1 MVFSSLIFLLGFLPL
16 VLAVYFLLPGLFLRN
31 WFLLIAS
38 LLFYAWG
45 DIIGCLLMIFSVLM
59 NYAMAL
65 AIGSFPQ
72 QGKGAKLATAAAI
85 IGNLLLLG
93 FYKYS
98 NFAVSNINWT
108 RAMLG
113 MPEVPWNPVALPIGI
128 SFFTFQAMSYI
139 FDVYFGRAKAQKD
152 PIILGLHIALFPQLI
167 AGPIVRYHY
176 IIDQLVKRNHTLDN
190 FSEGVRRFACGL
202 GKKVLIANVVAVPAD
217 KIFSLPPDQVGTQLA
232 WFATICYTV
241 QIYFDFSGYS
251 DMAIGL
257 GLMFGFRFEENFNYP
272 YTASSIRD
280 FWKRWHI
287 SLSKWFLE
295 YLYIPLG
302 GNRFGKTRTFINLVL
317 VFLTCGLWH
326 GAAWTFVVWGL
337 FHGAFIGIERLGLGA
352 KLRKLPALLRHAYV
366 LLIVMVGWV
375 IFRAETL
382 SQAMTFLRVM
392 FFDFSAHAQPHA
404 LGLYFNNLLALAL
417 PVSLL
422 ASTPLLSV
430 FWKRPEE
437 LLATDL
443 QSRSFKPPMLL
454 RFFAKPITRLAL
466 VFICLVATLAELTAG
481 AYSPFLYFRF

>member
-31 WFLLIAS
+31 WFLLLAS

-45 DIIGCLLMIFSVLM
+45 DITGCVLMIFSIFM

-65 AIGSFPQ
+65 GIGRFRQ
-72 QGKGAKLATAAAI
+72 QGSSAKIATAAAI

-98 NFAVSNINWT
+98 NFAIANINWT
-108 RAMLG
+108 RAMFG

-139 FDVYFGRAKAQKD
+139 FDVYFGRSKAQKD
-152 PIILGLHIALFPQLI
+152 PMILGLHIALFPQLI

-176 IIDQLVKRNHTLDN
+176 IVDQLVKRNPTIDT
-190 FSEGVRRFACGL
+190 FGEGIRRFACGL
-202 GKKVLIANVVAVPAD
+202 GKKVLIANVVAIPAD
-217 KIFSLPPDQVGTQLA
+217 KIFNLPPDQVGTSLA
-232 WFATICYTV
+232 WFATICYTL

-287 SLSKWFLE
+287 SLSKWFME
-295 YLYIPLG
+295 YVYIPLG
-302 GNRFGKTRTFINLVL
+302 GNRLGNTRTFINLLL

-337 FHGAFIGIERLGLGA
+337 FHGAFIGIERMGLGA
-352 KLRKLPALLRHAYV
+352 KLSKLPAILQHAYV
-366 LLIVMVGWV
+366 LLIVMIGWV
-375 IFRAETL
+375 IFRSETL
-382 SQAMTFLRVM
+382 NQAMWFLRVM
-392 FFDFSAHAQPHA
+392 FLDFSAHSQPHA
-404 LGLYFNNLLALAL
+404 LELYINNLLAVVIPIA
-417 PVSLL
+417 LL
-422 ASTPLLSV
+422 ACTPV
-430 FWKRPEE
+430 FSILWKRPEE
-437 LLATDL
+437 LQATTG
-443 QSRSFKPPMLL
+443 QNPIAFVKV
-454 RFFAKPITRLAL
+454 FANPVIRLAL
-466 VFICLVATLAELTAG
+466 VWICLAGTLAELTAG
-481 AYSPFLYFRF
+481 AYSPFLYYRF